1 MHHKSLL
8 TSIVHIAGLALTL
21 ILPGRIATSEEPS
34 RFQQQA
40 QTPVQRLPSTRTLPH
55 WIKLADAQSPVVP
68 SQPVPFCF
76 EFTGQ
81 KTGPATSREEQQRA
95 MPPVL
100 RGPTNSSVL
109 LSPTVRRLPVD
120 KTVRTPRPSELPSP
134 KPSELPSPKAS
145 PLNGNK
151 GSNGSSSRPPFKP
164 QAAPPAQ
171 SKSNPAAKQPA
182 SEPTPAI
189 ELATPPKQ
197 QANSPATIGA
207 EELPPPPTVITEDKS
222 QRQPAQRKPTQR
234 KPTQRQPT
242 QQQLT
247 PSKPTQ
253 PKTTQPNSKPTLK
266 QADDFN
272 ASTPSLQ
279 PPNALPIVE
288 PNEIVRA
295 IQQQVDIQQQQLD
308 TLQELMQA
316 TSERLVAN
324 ENENSSSNAG
334 TAITP
339 AQFAAIAAHQQQSL
353 QRDAQVAREFDTIRE
368 RIDAIQRNGVPLP
381 APARENFMPTRYNES
396 PIAHYGQ
403 LAVNYDDF
411 EDTDSK
417 FSTPVYFG
425 RFLALLNE
433 KLLLDVN
440 TVIGEDDFEL
450 ASAQLDWYATDNLT
464 ISTGRLYAPIGFFN
478 ERLQSAWVWKSVDVP
493 LMFNQ
498 VFPNRFAMNGVSARG
513 AFYPG
518 MIPVKFEYAFFGG
531 NGVALDY
538 DNPDVGELAN
548 FRAFSSTFN
557 DNNNDKAFGGRVG
570 IALPELGIIAGLSGM
585 TNGAYDN
592 DGYDGLDLWGFDFSL
607 HRGNW
612 DYRFEMIQVNQQ
624 SGAGPIDRNGWYTQL
639 AYRNLRSAHRIWNKV
654 ELLARVDSV
663 DFDGIDLTQLDL
675 NSIRREDQTIDRH
688 RFTLQ
693 ANYYV
698 HPSLIVKAG
707 YEILD
712 EHGIDE
718 ISDNGFLAQVVFGF

>member
-1 MHHKSLL
+1 M

-21 ILPGRIATSEEPS
+21 ILPGRVATSEEPS
-34 RFQQQA
+34 KFQQQA
-40 QTPVQRLPSTRTLPH
+40 QTPVQRLPSTKTLPH
-55 WIKLADAQSPVVP
+55 WIKLVDAQSPLAP
-68 SQPVPFCF
+68 SQPIPFSF
-76 EFTGQ
+76 EFTEQ
-81 KTGPATSREEQQRA
+81 CSGPATTREEQQRA

-100 RGPTNSSVL
+100 RGPANSSAL
-109 LSPTVRRLPVD
+109 LAPTVRRLPP
-120 KTVRTPRPSELPSP
+120 KEITRTP
-134 KPSELPSPKAS
+134 KPSEQPSPKAS
-145 PLNGNK
+145 PLNGN
-151 GSNGSSSRPPFKP
+151 NGSSSRPPFKK

-171 SKSNPAAKQPA
+171 SKSKSKSNPAVEPA
-182 SEPTPAI
+182 REPTPAV

-197 QANSPATIGA
+197 QANSTTTIRTDD
-207 EELPPPPTVITEDKS
+207 LPPPPTVIAEDKS
-222 QRQPAQRKPTQR
+222 QRQPAQR
-234 KPTQRQPT
+234 QPAQPKT
-242 QQQLT
+242 
-247 PSKPTQ
+247 TQ
-253 PKTTQPNSKPTLK
+253 PKTTQSNSKPTPK
-266 QADDFN
+266 HDFN
-272 ASTPSLQ
+272 ANTPSLQ
-279 PPNALPIVE
+279 PPSALPVGPPIVK
-288 PNEIVRA
+288 PNEIMRA

-324 ENENSSSNAG
+324 ENHDSSSNAG
-334 TAITP
+334 AAITSP
-339 AQFAAIAAHQQQSL
+339 QFAAIAAHQQQSM

-381 APARENFMPTRYNES
+381 APAREQFMPTRYNES

-411 EDTDSK
+411 EDTDSN
-417 FSTPVYFG
+417 FNTPVYFG

-440 TVIGEDDFEL
+440 TIIGEDDFEL

-498 VFPNRFAMNGVSARG
+498 VFPNRFAINGVSARG

-531 NGVALDY
+531 NGVALDD
-538 DNPDVGELAN
+538 DNPGAGELAN
-548 FRAFSSTFN
+548 FRAFSSPFN

-592 DGYDGLDLWGFDFSL
+592 DGRDDLDLWGFDFSL

-624 SGAGPIDRNGWYTQL
+624 AAAGSIDRNGWYTQL

-675 NSIRREDQTIDRH
+675 NSIRREDQTVDRH